1 MAPAGGVF
9 APRRS
14 CHHRNGGAAKWLRCQ
29 RWPTAEFRQTLD
41 FRADG
46 AGHEPT
52 DLRAG
57 APGRVRQLRGEMRS
71 QQRHMLV
78 QRVPFL
84 QRVRLLHLLHAAID
98 RWQGVC
104 GGR

>member
-1 MAPAGGVF
+1 
-9 APRRS
+9 
-14 CHHRNGGAAKWLRCQ
+14 
-29 RWPTAEFRQTLD
+29 
-41 FRADG
+41 
-46 AGHEPT
+46 
-52 DLRAG
+52 
-57 APGRVRQLRGEMRS
+57 MRS